1 MLRSTAFWKMAAQA
15 ALIFFLCSCTGIY
28 YSQKPV
34 PVEDKNQQNDQ
45 IACEN
50 MPVNLKVIRDT
61 LASLEKGSAGKE
73 GPSSTSL
80 IEMARLCFILGE
92 LTGGD
97 ERLIYFNK
105 GKSYSESLVQEQ
117 PDRVE
122 GHYWLALNLCGIAE
136 TLGAGNALL
145 LIPTIVDHLETA
157 RLLDETYDQGGPLR
171 VLGRIYCRAPDW
183 PLSEGNLSKSLKRL
197 RTAVTI
203 APENST
209 NHLYL
214 AKTLIE
220 LGKFEEAFVE
230 LNRVRTSKEAVLPCK
245 VEEDQREASDIIQEC
260 TPGEMGTQK

>member
-1 MLRSTAFWKMAAQA
+1 VLRSSAFWKMAATA
-15 ALIFFLCSCTGIY
+15 ALIFFLCSCTEIY
-28 YSQKPV
+28 HSQKPV

-50 MPVNLKVIRDT
+50 IPVNLKVIRNT
-61 LASLEKGSAGKE
+61 LASLEKDSAGKE
-73 GPSSTSL
+73 GPSSKSL

-97 ERLIYFNK
+97 ERLPYFNK
-105 GKSYSESLVQEQ
+105 GKSYSESLIQEQ
-117 PDRVE
+117 PDKVE

-157 RLLDETYDQGGPLR
+157 RLLDETYEQGGPLR
-171 VLGRIYCRAPDW
+171 VLGRIYCKAPDW
-183 PLSEGNLSKSLKRL
+183 PLSEGSLSKSLKRL
-197 RTAVTI
+197 RTAVSI

-230 LNRVRTSKEAVLPCK
+230 LNRVRTSKQAVFPCK
-245 VEEDQREASDIIQEC
+245 VEEDQKEASDIIQEC
-260 TPGEMGTQK
+260 TPGETGTQK

>member
-1 MLRSTAFWKMAAQA
+1 MAAQA
-15 ALIFFLCSCTGIY
+15 ALIFLKCSCTGIY

-220 LGKFEEAFVE
+220 LVN
-230 LNRVRTSKEAVLPCK
+230 LNRLLWSSIGSVPLKRPFCPARLRKTK
-245 VEEDQREASDIIQEC
+245 REATAIIQEC